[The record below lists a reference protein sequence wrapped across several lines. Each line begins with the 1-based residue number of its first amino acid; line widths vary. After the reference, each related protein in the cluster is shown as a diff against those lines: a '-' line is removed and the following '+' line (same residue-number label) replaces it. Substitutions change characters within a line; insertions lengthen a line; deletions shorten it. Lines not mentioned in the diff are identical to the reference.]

1 MELIYFKENKMITS
15 WETQNFSFAYIIFL
29 SDELQHGFS
38 MDAKEFL
45 PAGGSYHNGVFSETI
60 VFSRDEKNKMDC

>member
-1 MELIYFKENKMITS
+1 MITLK
-15 WETQNFSFAYIIFL
+15 ETQKFSFAYLNFL
-29 SDELQHGFS
+29 GNELLHGFS

-45 PAGGSYHNGVFSETI
+45 PAGGSYHNGVFDETI

>member
-1 MELIYFKENKMITS
+1 MNQFIY
-15 WETQNFSFAYIIFL
+15 WL
-29 SDELQHGFS
+29 LDEFDHGLS

-45 PAGGSYHNGVFSETI
+45 PAGGSYHNGIFDETI

>member
-1 MELIYFKENKMITS
+1 MIYNQKSQE
-15 WETQNFSFAYIIFL
+15 FSFTYIISI
-29 SDELQHGFS
+29 SDELQHSFS

-45 PAGGSYHNGVFSETI
+45 PAGGAYHNGVFSETI